1 MLDSCKFILIFLL
14 VCVFAYPLHPLQ
26 LKSCVYAYIYIY
38 IYTYD
43 IYIYTYIYINIYTYD
58 IYIYIYIY
66 IYTIHTYI
74 YVLVLL
80 SEKKECSK
88 KYSQSVTA
96 HNNIIKTKNLMKA
109 LYPVILN
116 GN

>member
-1 MLDSCKFILIFLL
+1 MLI
-14 VCVFAYPLHPLQ
+14 
-26 LKSCVYAYIYIY
+26 YIYIY

-43 IYIYTYIYINIYTYD
+43 IYIY
-58 IYIYIYIY
+58 
-66 IYTIHTYI
+66 IHIST
-74 YVLVLL
+74 
-80 SEKKECSK
+80 
-88 KYSQSVTA
+88 QSVTA

>member
-26 LKSCVYAYIYIY
+26 LKSCVYAY
-38 IYTYD
+38 
-43 IYIYTYIYINIYTYD
+43 